1 MSFSEAISYGFKNYA
16 VFSGRVVRS
25 AYWYF
30 YLFTVIVSVVINTL
44 GGVTGSSA
52 FQILSILWAL
62 AVILPTLGLL
72 IRRLHDAN
80 HAGWWIFIALVPIV
94 GIIVLIV
101 FLATAGTQGDNR
113 YGPPVVA
120 VA

>member
-16 VFSGRVVRS
+16 FFSGRVVRS
-25 AYWYF
+25 TYWYF
-30 YLFTVIVSVVINTL
+30 YLFTVIVSIAINVL

-80 HAGWWIFIALVPIV
+80 HAGWWVFIALVPFV

-113 YGPPVVA
+113 YGAPAAA